1 MRVQRRSYSFLR
13 PGSLLVLFL
22 HWHFCTVTALV
33 CSLVVWWLRD
43 LSHSRLL
50 VFLPRVQVP
59 RRASEPPWKTPQDAD
74 SRGLVINLLSV
85 AARGFT
91 WKGNHLISRTLT
103 GCASRELQI
112 VVYIMGLGPSQA
124 DCYLQVNSMED
135 GCPKFSSASFRCL
148 KPFDCC
154 DCYHQPS
161 L

>member
-13 PGSLLVLFL
+13 PGSLL
-22 HWHFCTVTALV
+22 
-33 CSLVVWWLRD
+33 
-43 LSHSRLL
+43 
-50 VFLPRVQVP
+50 VP

-112 VVYIMGLGPSQA
+112 VVYIMGLGPSQT
-124 DCYLQVNSMED
+124 DCYLQGTAKAQVLAFLNHFMHGQLYVEAV
-135 GCPKFSSASFRCL
+135 ASC
-148 KPFDCC
+148 
-154 DCYHQPS
+154 H
-161 L
+161 